1 MPTDAAARTDLEAG
15 PAGPAEPSPAHRW
28 LERTAGA
35 GALAVVGVGAAVIAG
50 WTLGIEPLK
59 RLRPG
64 MVAMNP
70 ATALCLV
77 LAGVSLW
84 LRAAEGASRGRV
96 ALGRAAAA
104 CAVAIGAARLAAYV
118 MGSEVGID
126 TLLTMG
132 RGAPDPTGGPNR
144 MAPNT
149 ALCLILCG
157 GALMAMDAPRRW
169 LARAGDA
176 LAVMGAMIALLAA
189 LGYLYHVDALYRV
202 GPLIPM
208 ALHTS
213 LALLTLSVCTVLS
226 RPGAGLVAIVTSRS
240 AGGVMARRL
249 LPAIAGA
256 VLLLSWLRLEGQQSG
271 LFETEFGVALMA
283 ASMIALSVGFILACA
298 ARLNH
303 ADEQRARAQR
313 QLERYNDE
321 LEERVQERTAD
332 LMRSNLELEQFAYV
346 ASHDLQEPLRMV
358 GSYLQLLER
367 RYKGKLDEEA
377 DEFIAFAV
385 DGATRMK
392 QLIND
397 LLLFSRV
404 GRRGGALTP
413 TDLAEPARE
422 AMLDLKALLEESG
435 ARVHIGELPT
445 VQADPTQLR
454 QLFMNLI
461 GNAVKFRGTQR
472 PRIEIGAER
481 RGGVWEVRV
490 TDNGIG
496 IDPKYAERVF
506 EVFQRLHS
514 REEYPGTG
522 IGLAI
527 CKKIVERHGGQ
538 IRVQPAE
545 GGGSTFVFT
554 FPIQEARHGRASRA
568 A

>member
-1 MPTDAAARTDLEAG
+1 MSTDAAATIDLEAG
-15 PAGPAEPSPAHRW
+15 SGGPAERW
-28 LERTAGA
+28 PVYQWIERLAGW

-50 WTLGIEPLK
+50 WALGIETLK
-59 RLRPG
+59 RLRPDL
-64 MVAMNP
+64 VAMNP

-84 LRAAEGASRGRV
+84 LRVTPGASRGRV
-96 ALGRAAAA
+96 ALGRVAAA
-104 CAVAIGAARLAAYV
+104 CVVAIGAARLAAYIL
-118 MGSEVGID
+118 GSEAGID
-126 TLLTMG
+126 AVLTMG
-132 RGAPDPTGGPNR
+132 GAADPTGGPNR

-149 ALCLILCG
+149 ALCLMLCG
-157 GALMAMDAPRRW
+157 GALLTFDAPRRW
-169 LARAGDA
+169 LARTGDA
-176 LAVMGAMIALLAA
+176 LAVMGATVALLAA

-208 ALHTS
+208 AVHTS
-213 LALLTLSVCTVLS
+213 LALLALSACTLLA
-226 RPGAGLVAIVTSRS
+226 RPEVGLVGIVASRS

-249 LPAIAGA
+249 LPAITGA
-256 VLLLSWLRLEGQQSG
+256 VVLLSWLRLEGERAG
-271 LFETEFGVALMA
+271 LYEKEFGVALMA
-283 ASMIALSVGFILACA
+283 ASMIALSVGFIVACA

-303 ADEQRARAQR
+303 ADEERAAAQRA
-313 QLERYNDE
+313 LERVNDE

-332 LMRSNLELEQFAYV
+332 LLRSNRELEQFAYV

-397 LLLFSRV
+397 LLTFSRV
-404 GRRGGALTP
+404 GRRGGAMSP
-413 TDLAEPARE
+413 TDLGEAARQ
-422 AMLDLKALLEESG
+422 AMLDLRALLEESG
-435 ARVHIGELPT
+435 AEVHLGALPT
-445 VQADPTQLR
+445 VRADPTQMR

-461 GNAVKFRGTQR
+461 GNAVKFRGMQK

-481 RGGVWEVRV
+481 RGGAWEVWV

-506 EVFQRLHS
+506 EIFQRLHS

-538 IRVQPAE
+538 IRVRPAE
-545 GGGSTFVFT
+545 GGGSTFTFT
-554 FPIQEARHGRASRA
+554 LPVQESRHDRASRA